1 MKYSFIIIVVA
12 LLLASIII
20 PAYALDKRAENN
32 KKIGEFIL
40 DTIKLPYV
48 LMGAFV
54 KQDHEKVKEEL
65 DYKEHKGLRECLR

>member
-1 MKYSFIIIVVA
+1 MKYPVVIAMIA
-12 LLLASIII
+12 LFLASTIM

-32 KKIGEFIL
+32 KNIAEFIL

-54 KQDHEKVKEEL
+54 KQDHEQVKKDL
-65 DYKEHKGLRECLR
+65 DYNGHQGLKKCLR